1 MIREMSVDDIDMV
14 LEIEEDSFVDAW
26 NYDHFVYEIQF
37 NPFSFLWVIE
47 NEEKEI
53 VGFADLWIM
62 FERAER
68 FNIAIRKDQQNKGY
82 GFELMQHIEKLA
94 VEEGCETISLEV
106 RVSNK
111 NAISLYEKCG
121 FAIINTK
128 KNYYYWKG
136 VSEDGHFM
144 MKGI

>member
-62 FERAER
+62 FERAEIA
-68 FNIAIRKDQQNKGY
+68 NIAIRKDQQNKGY

-111 NAISLYEKCG
+111 NAISLYENVVLQSSILKIT
-121 FAIINTK
+121 IIGK
-128 KNYYYWKG
+128 
-136 VSEDGHFM
+136 VSVKMDTL
-144 MKGI
+144 

>member
-62 FERAER
+62 FERAE
-68 FNIAIRKDQQNKGY
+68 I
-82 GFELMQHIEKLA
+82 
-94 VEEGCETISLEV
+94 
-106 RVSNK
+106 
-111 NAISLYEKCG
+111 AISLSEK
-121 FAIINTK
+121 ISRIKDMVLN
-128 KNYYYWKG
+128 
-136 VSEDGHFM
+136 
-144 MKGI
+144 